1 MQAIANSIQGI
12 FPATHEKMVWF
23 ADKHT
28 VTETGKK
35 ATFTQL
41 TWTNARFLVIDAALA
56 KSLRGFFEDNKSV
69 SLFYD
74 DCDSLMLFEH
84 AGQRYFYASEMKS
97 SFDTTRIAHAKEQLI
112 SSILKLN
119 MLLNLTQY
127 WQIEKTK
134 VKAFIIAPCPKDPEL
149 IDEWIR
155 DWQKKEH
162 GDRRVKSNPVTIFCG
177 KLLWHWRKGKPLLI
191 TPTNSFHLG
200 PCKIGER
207 GFPSCM
213 ELRFIDLPAGAST
226 LTLDA
231 LSFI

>member
-1 MQAIANSIQGI
+1 MQAIANSIRGI
-12 FPATHEKMVWF
+12 FPITHEKIVWF
-23 ADKHT
+23 TDRHT
-28 VTETGKK
+28 VIETGKN
-35 ATFTQL
+35 ATFTEL
-41 TWTNARFLVIDAALA
+41 IWTNARFLVINADLA
-56 KSLRGFFEDNKSV
+56 KGLKGFFERNKSV
-69 SLFYD
+69 RLFHD
-74 DCDSLMLFEH
+74 DCDSLMLFEY
-84 AGQRYFYASEMKS
+84 GSERFFYASEMKS
-97 SFDTTRIAHAKEQLI
+97 SFNTTEIAHAKEQLI
-112 SSILKLN
+112 SSILKIN

-134 VKAFIIAPCPKDPEL
+134 VKAFIIAPAPTDSEL

-162 GDRRVKSNPVTIFCG
+162 GNPRVKSNPVTIFCG

-213 ELRFIDLPAGAST
+213 ELRFIDLPAGSST
-226 LTLDA
+226 ITLDA